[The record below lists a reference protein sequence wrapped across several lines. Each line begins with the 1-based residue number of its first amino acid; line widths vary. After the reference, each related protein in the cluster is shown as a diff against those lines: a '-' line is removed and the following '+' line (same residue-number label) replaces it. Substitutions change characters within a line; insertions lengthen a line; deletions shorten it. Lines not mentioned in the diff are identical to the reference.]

1 MGVGLHRT
9 SNLGLRLFVHLGTLI
24 TLIVIS
30 FGILVSEYQDQKR
43 RILDNYSMIM
53 ESKVRSS
60 IGVYNKFSHFVYQQI
75 VNNEKVLELLTVALE
90 ENGIKRDEAR
100 LKLYQLLKSDYKLLR
115 SHNFRQLHFHFPN
128 GDSFLRVHKPEK
140 FGDNL
145 FSIRE
150 SVRLANTEQRI
161 VEGFEEGRIF
171 NGYRFVYPINKGQ
184 QALGS
189 VEVSLSMGSIVDLLV
204 ELYPQ
209 NDFQFIISQD
219 AVDSKLFKDMKNHY
233 IPSVLSDGYY
243 YDKAVF
249 EKHLRDVNHR
259 SLIDQAKTYS
269 SKLKPLFDKKESF
282 SQAVSIQGKD
292 YIISFLSIKN
302 FKDQHVA
309 YLISSSRDNLLGTLL
324 QNYATYFIL
333 IIVVSLFYIWNIYSE
348 FNHKKELTYLSSTDF
363 LTKLSNR
370 NTFTENIQFE
380 HAKSK
385 SFNTTLSVILF
396 DIDHFKKINDE
407 LGHNAGDDCLK
418 ELSELVSKKVRHTDT
433 LARWGGEE
441 FIILLPET
449 PEESALKVAEAIR
462 KAIESNA
469 FSLNRTVTVSLGV
482 AEIAPDDSNVD
493 MVIARADEALYASK
507 EAGRNKANAWSSLN
521 VNN

>member
-1 MGVGLHRT
+1 MKSLSPLRPA
-9 SNLGLRLFVHLGTLI
+9 LGLRLCVHLGTLI
-24 TLIVIS
+24 TLILIS
-30 FGILVSEYQDQKR
+30 FAILVGEYREQKR
-43 RILDNYSMIM
+43 RILDNYSVSM

-60 IGVYNKFSHFVYQQI
+60 IGVYKKFSHYVYQQI
-75 VNNEKVLELLTVALE
+75 VNDNEVIQLLEIAVTE
-90 ENGIKRDEAR
+90 TGNKRDQAR
-100 LKLYQLLKSDYKLLR
+100 MKLYQLLKDNYQLLR
-115 SHNFRQLHFHFPN
+115 AHNFRQLHFHFPN
-128 GDSFLRVHKPEK
+128 GDSFLRVHKPGK
-140 FGDNL
+140 YGDNL

-150 SVRLANTEQRI
+150 SVRLANTQQRI

-171 NGYRFVYPINKGQ
+171 NGYRFVYPITHGQ

-189 VEVSLSMGSIVDLLV
+189 VEVSLSMGSIIDLLV
-204 ELYPQ
+204 ELYPKD
-209 NDFQFIISQD
+209 DFQFIISQD
-219 AVDSKLFKDMKNHY
+219 AVDAKLFDDMKDHY
-233 IPSVLSDGYY
+233 IPSVLTDGYY

-309 YLISSSRDNLLGTLL
+309 YLISSSRDNLLGNLL

-348 FNHKKELTYLSSTDF
+348 FIHKKELTYLSSTDF
-363 LTKLSNR
+363 LTKLHNR
-370 NTFTENIQFE
+370 NSFTERLQFE
-380 HAKSK
+380 QAKTK
-385 SFNTTLSVILF
+385 SFNSTLSIIIF

-407 LGHNAGDDCLK
+407 LGHNAGDDCLR
-418 ELSELVSKKVRHTDT
+418 ELSAVVAKKVRHTDT

-441 FIILLPET
+441 FIILLPDT
-449 PEESALKVAEAIR
+449 PEENAVKVAETIR
-462 KAIESNA
+462 EAIESNA
-469 FSLNRTVTVSLGV
+469 FSLERTVTVSLGV
-482 AEIAPDDSNVD
+482 AEISSKDTNIDQ
-493 MVIARADEALYASK
+493 VIARADEALYASK
-507 EAGRNKANAWSSLN
+507 DAGRNKASTWSSLKN
-521 VNN
+521 

>member
-1 MGVGLHRT
+1 
-9 SNLGLRLFVHLGTLI
+9 
-24 TLIVIS
+24 
-30 FGILVSEYQDQKR
+30 
-43 RILDNYSMIM
+43 
-53 ESKVRSS
+53 
-60 IGVYNKFSHFVYQQI
+60 
-75 VNNEKVLELLTVALE
+75 
-90 ENGIKRDEAR
+90 
-100 LKLYQLLKSDYKLLR
+100 
-115 SHNFRQLHFHFPN
+115 
-128 GDSFLRVHKPEK
+128 
-140 FGDNL
+140 
-145 FSIRE
+145 
-150 SVRLANTEQRI
+150 
-161 VEGFEEGRIF
+161 
-171 NGYRFVYPINKGQ
+171 
-184 QALGS
+184 
-189 VEVSLSMGSIVDLLV
+189 MGSIVDLLV

-233 IPSVLSDGYY
+233 IPSVLTDGYY

-348 FNHKKELTYLSSTDF
+348 FTHKKELTYLSSTDF

-418 ELSELVSKKVRHTDT
+418 ELSELVSKKVDIQTH
-433 LARWGGEE
+433 
-441 FIILLPET
+441 
-449 PEESALKVAEAIR
+449 
-462 KAIESNA
+462 
-469 FSLNRTVTVSLGV
+469 
-482 AEIAPDDSNVD
+482 
-493 MVIARADEALYASK
+493 
-507 EAGRNKANAWSSLN
+507 
-521 VNN
+521 